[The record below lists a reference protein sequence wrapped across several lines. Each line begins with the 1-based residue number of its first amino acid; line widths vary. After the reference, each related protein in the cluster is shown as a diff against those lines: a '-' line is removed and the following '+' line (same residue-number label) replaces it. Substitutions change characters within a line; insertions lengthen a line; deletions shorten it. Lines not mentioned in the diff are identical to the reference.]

1 MRYTKLVFT
10 FITMLGVLPIL
21 GVLARPALAQSNQ
34 FDEQAFDALAPAEPG
49 QTIPPGTTITRS
61 NWTKYKPFLQ
71 VGIQALYSGQYHW
84 KIPDSP
90 DFNIVVGPTIHYTL
104 PHKVLQDTEQY
115 HGQVKLVPAGE
126 GAYNVEGYVAGVPF
140 PAPSGPLAGEQ
151 VMYNMYYVYQPW
163 VLVDDYDEVLVDS
176 HFNQFKQTTL
186 EIQYRLAHVSEPNL
200 PAVNPSGNGY
210 YTSIFNEVMAPEQ
223 SRYTAELQLTLDDPN
238 KLQELYVFLP
248 SLRRSL
254 RLSSA
259 ARCSP
264 LLGSDYVVDDNRT
277 FTGLPRLFISR
288 LLGKKRILAMV
299 HQDPIKRN
307 YLSSYTTDPN
317 LYGWPKPIL
326 GNWELRD
333 AYVID
338 LRPVASYKSY
348 CYGSKVI
355 YVDAETYATLGAE
368 QYDSNLKYWK
378 ILLQAYRADQ
388 NNDGLGGVAMLGGD
402 SIGNMLDIQNNHL
415 SLAYTTSA
423 VRVNSAVPNNY
434 QDLSLYASPGGLA
447 QVMK

>member
-1 MRYTKLVFT
+1 MKKNQAVRTLGT
-10 FITMLGVLPIL
+10 ITSALIL
-21 GVLARPALAQSNQ
+21 LTLLALPALAQSDR
-34 FDEQAFDALAPAEPG
+34 FDQSAYDALAPAEPG
-49 QTIPPGTTITRS
+49 QTIPLGTTITPG
-61 NWTKYKPFLQ
+61 NWKQYKAFLP
-71 VGIQALYSGQYHW
+71 VGIQALYSGRYHW

-90 DFNIVVGPTIHYTL
+90 DFRIVVGPTIHYPL

-115 HGQVKLVPAGE
+115 HSQVKLVPVGD

-140 PAPSGPLAGEQ
+140 PVISGPQAGEQ
-151 VMYNMYYVYQPW
+151 VLYNMYYVYQPW
-163 VLVDDYDEVLVDS
+163 VLIDDYDEVLVDT
-176 HFNQFKQTTL
+176 HYNKFKQQTL

-200 PAVNPSGNGY
+200 PVVNPRSTGY
-210 YTSIFNEVMAPEQ
+210 YTSIFNEVLAPEQ

-248 SLRRSL
+248 SLRRSI

-277 FTGLPRLFISR
+277 FTGLPRLFTSR
-288 LLGKKRILAMV
+288 LLGKKRILALV

-307 YLSSYTTDPN
+307 DISNYTDDAN
-317 LYGWPKPIL
+317 LFGWPKPVL
-326 GNWELRD
+326 GKWELRD
-333 AYVID
+333 VYIID
-338 LRPVASYKSY
+338 LRPVPSYSSY

-355 YVDAETYATLGAE
+355 YVDAETFATIGAE
-368 QYDSNLKYWK
+368 QYDTGLKYWK
-378 ILLQAYRADQ
+378 ILLQAYRADY
-388 NNDGLGGVAMLGGD
+388 NNDGFGGVVLLGGD

-415 SLAYTTSA
+415 SFAYTTSG
-423 VRVNSAVPNNY
+423 VRVNSAVPAQY